1 MMNKWEV
8 ARYLIDAKKNID
20 SIMYINKNIYELNN
34 IDVSLKI
41 RNVMQSFYLNLSYVL
56 DEKYNTRDKKQSICR
71 NNKIIESIY
80 YERDKDKAHKD
91 SNYKRTKYDSIEE
104 IIESMKKQIF
114 EVRKKCEDII
124 AKEVTLDFVP
134 HDKELFRIVNGIN
147 REKEDKICRK
157 KYFISDSLN
166 ENNITRKIFYD
177 TEELKENRE
186 KDKYA
191 VIMKDGINIYEG
203 IQERQDACIK
213 VNVLNNTNIWVQFN
227 SKSKKKIEKL
237 IKTGLVNKYGIPLS
251 FEEMSQEQ
259 WKVFT
264 KIIKNEEGE
273 KIE

>member
-41 RNVMQSFYLNLSYVL
+41 RDVMRSFYLNLSYVL
-56 DEKYNTRDKKQSICR
+56 DEKYDTRDKKKSICR

-91 SNYKRTKYDSIEE
+91 SNYQRTKYDSIEE

-213 VNVLNNTNIWVQFN
+213 INVLNNTNIWVQFN

-237 IKTGLVNKYGIPLS
+237 IKTGLVNQYGIPLS

-259 WKVFT
+259 WKIFT

>member
-1 MMNKWEV
+1 MNKWEV

-41 RNVMQSFYLNLSYVL
+41 RDVMQSFYLNLSYVL
-56 DEKYNTRDKKQSICR
+56 DEKYNTKDKKQSICR

-91 SNYKRTKYDSIEE
+91 SNYKRTKYDSVEE

-251 FEEMSQEQ
+251 YEEMSQEQ

-264 KIIKNEEGE
+264 KIMKNEEGE

>member
-91 SNYKRTKYDSIEE
+91 SNYHRTKYDSIEE

-114 EVRKKCEDII
+114 EVRKKCEYII
-124 AKEVTLDFVP
+124 AKEVKLDFVP

-213 VNVLNNTNIWVQFN
+213 INVLNNTNIWVQFN

>member
-41 RNVMQSFYLNLSYVL
+41 RDVMQSFYLNLSYVL
-56 DEKYNTRDKKQSICR
+56 DEKYNTKDKKQSICR

-91 SNYKRTKYDSIEE
+91 SNYKRTKYDSVEE

-186 KDKYA
+186 KNKYA
-191 VIMKDGINIYEG
+191 VIIKDGINIYEG

-251 FEEMSQEQ
+251 YEEMSQEQ

>member
-1 MMNKWEV
+1 MNKWEV

-41 RNVMQSFYLNLSYVL
+41 RDVMQSFYLNLSYVL
-56 DEKYNTRDKKQSICR
+56 DEKYDTRDKKQSICR

>member
-20 SIMYINKNIYELNN
+20 SIMYINKNIYELNT

-41 RNVMQSFYLNLSYVL
+41 RDVMQSFYLNLSYVL
-56 DEKYNTRDKKQSICR
+56 DEKYDTRDKKQSICR

-251 FEEMSQEQ
+251 FEKMSQEQ

-264 KIIKNEEGE
+264 KIMKNEEGE

>member
-41 RNVMQSFYLNLSYVL
+41 RDVMQSFYLNLSYVL
-56 DEKYNTRDKKQSICR
+56 DEKYNTKDKKQSICR

-91 SNYKRTKYDSIEE
+91 SNYKRTKYDSVEE

-264 KIIKNEEGE
+264 KIMKNEEGE

>member
-56 DEKYNTRDKKQSICR
+56 DEKYNTKDKKQSICR

-91 SNYKRTKYDSIEE
+91 SNYKRTKYDSVEE

-251 FEEMSQEQ
+251 YEEMSQEQ

>member
-41 RNVMQSFYLNLSYVL
+41 RDVMQSFYLNLSYVL
-56 DEKYNTRDKKQSICR
+56 DEKYDTRDKKQSICR

-91 SNYKRTKYDSIEE
+91 SNYQRTKYDSIEE

-251 FEEMSQEQ
+251 YEEMSQEQ

>member
-41 RNVMQSFYLNLSYVL
+41 RDVMQSFYLNLSYVL
-56 DEKYNTRDKKQSICR
+56 DEKYNTKDKKQSICR

-91 SNYKRTKYDSIEE
+91 SNYKRTKYDSVEE

>member
-1 MMNKWEV
+1 MNKWEV

-34 IDVSLKI
+34 IDVNLKI
-41 RNVMQSFYLNLSYVL
+41 RDVMRSFYLNLSYVL
-56 DEKYNTRDKKQSICR
+56 DEKYDTRDKKQCICR

-91 SNYKRTKYDSIEE
+91 SNYQRTKYDSIEE
-104 IIESMKKQIF
+104 IIETMKKQIF

-147 REKEDKICRK
+147 REKEYKICRK

-251 FEEMSQEQ
+251 YEEMSQEQ

>member
-34 IDVSLKI
+34 IDVNLKI
-41 RNVMQSFYLNLSYVL
+41 RDVMRSFYLNLSYVL
-56 DEKYNTRDKKQSICR
+56 DEKYDTRDKKQIICR

-251 FEEMSQEQ
+251 YEEMSQEQ
-259 WKVFT
+259 RKVFT

>member
-1 MMNKWEV
+1 M
-8 ARYLIDAKKNID
+8 
-20 SIMYINKNIYELNN
+20 
-34 IDVSLKI
+34 
-41 RNVMQSFYLNLSYVL
+41 
-56 DEKYNTRDKKQSICR
+56 
-71 NNKIIESIY
+71 
-80 YERDKDKAHKD
+80 
-91 SNYKRTKYDSIEE
+91 
-104 IIESMKKQIF
+104 
-114 EVRKKCEDII
+114 RKKDCS
-124 AKEVTLDFVP
+124 V
-134 HDKELFRIVNGIN
+134 DKNYSILSPITVCSVCSVIGVFLLG
-147 REKEDKICRK
+147 K

-251 FEEMSQEQ
+251 YEEMSQEQ

>member
-41 RNVMQSFYLNLSYVL
+41 RDVMQSFYLNLSYVL
-56 DEKYNTRDKKQSICR
+56 DEKYDTRDKKQSICR

-147 REKEDKICRK
+147 REKEDKIYRK

-251 FEEMSQEQ
+251 YEEMPQEQ

>member
-41 RNVMQSFYLNLSYVL
+41 RDVMQSFYLNLSYVL
-56 DEKYNTRDKKQSICR
+56 DEKYNTKDKKQSICR

-91 SNYKRTKYDSIEE
+91 SNYKRTKYDSVEE

-251 FEEMSQEQ
+251 YEEMSQEQ

>member
-1 MMNKWEV
+1 MNKWEV

>member
-91 SNYKRTKYDSIEE
+91 SNYQRIKYDSIEE

-114 EVRKKCEDII
+114 EVGKKCEDII

-237 IKTGLVNKYGIPLS
+237 IKNGLVNKYGIPLS
-251 FEEMSQEQ
+251 YEEMSQEQ

>member
-41 RNVMQSFYLNLSYVL
+41 KNVMQSFYLNLSYVL

-91 SNYKRTKYDSIEE
+91 SNYQRTKYDSIEE

-264 KIIKNEEGE
+264 KIMKNEEGE